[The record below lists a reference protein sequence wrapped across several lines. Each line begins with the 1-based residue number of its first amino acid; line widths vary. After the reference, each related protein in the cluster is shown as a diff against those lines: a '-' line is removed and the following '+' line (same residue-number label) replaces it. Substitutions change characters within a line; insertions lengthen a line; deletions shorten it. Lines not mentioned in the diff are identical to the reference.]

1 MADYKTLLVERPE
14 PGIVRLTL
22 NRQAQLNAVTE
33 DMFNEIVQVCAE
45 VESNPT
51 DRALVV
57 TGAGRA
63 FCSGLELECADNLL
77 ASTPPQMLETLDR
90 WGTSLMALRNLSKP
104 VIAAVNGPATGG
116 GLAISLACDVRIVST
131 EARFNVAFI
140 KLGFTGGDMGVSYLL
155 PRVVGLGHAS
165 ELMLTG
171 RFVEADEAARIGLAN
186 RVVPPGELM
195 DAAMACAG
203 DIARNSSLGVALT
216 KQVLQHSL
224 AAPSLSAT
232 MDFENRNQTVMAL
245 SGSVTEGLARFRS
258 RKPKQGR

>member
-14 PGIVRLTL
+14 PGIVCLTL

-33 DMFNEIVQVCAE
+33 DMFGEIVQVCAE
-45 VESNPT
+45 IESNPT

-63 FCSGLELECADNLL
+63 FCAGLDLECADNLL
-77 ASTPPQMLETLDR
+77 ALTPPQMLETLDR
-90 WGTSLMALRNLSKP
+90 WGISLMALRALSKP

-116 GLAISLACDVRIVST
+116 GLAISLACYVRIVST

-195 DAAMACAG
+195 DAAIACAG
-203 DIARNSSLGVALT
+203 DIARNSELGVALT

-224 AAPSLSAT
+224 SAPSLSAT

-258 RKPKQGR
+258 SKPKEGR

>member
-1 MADYKTLLVERPE
+1 M
-14 PGIVRLTL
+14 
-22 NRQAQLNAVTE
+22 
-33 DMFNEIVQVCAE
+33 
-45 VESNPT
+45 
-51 DRALVV
+51 
-57 TGAGRA
+57 
-63 FCSGLELECADNLL
+63 
-77 ASTPPQMLETLDR
+77 
-90 WGTSLMALRNLSKP
+90 
-104 VIAAVNGPATGG
+104 
-116 GLAISLACDVRIVST
+116 ST

-186 RVVPPGELM
+186 RVVPPSELM

-203 DIARNSSLGVALT
+203 DIARNSPLGVALT

-245 SGSVTEGLARFRS
+245 SGPVAEGLSRFRS
-258 RKPKQGR
+258 ARRDKPAEPAIGADET